1 MIVELTHVH
10 IYSVH
15 IMKRDKHSIILHGIR
30 AFHIFYSHNE
40 KRQTPTLLKHKTYT
54 TQRYLSVKSTPY

>member
-10 IYSVH
+10 IYYVH
-15 IMKRDKHSIILHGIR
+15 IMRRDKHSIILHGIR

-40 KRQTPTLLKHKTYT
+40 KRQTFY
-54 TQRYLSVKSTPY
+54 YLTNPHIAQT